1 MPRPKVHPS
10 QRRRAAEAC
19 NTCRTT
25 KKRCS
30 GIVPCINCIHK
41 GKAASCHIPT
51 KTDSSPTPPKPP
63 LFLVS
68 SGYSSDARLPSL
80 PPDLVEYP
88 DPVTGGDVS
97 TDPREPAPVRTTG
110 SPGIGAAAAARPQP
124 PTPPQITQ
132 HDAVAPHHS
141 STRRNNVP
149 NSRML
154 LNSRVYIGGAAS
166 ISFLQLVRDTVF
178 GCIGPSQFSH
188 NATSDNML
196 ETQSQGSTGR
206 PLDTMVANLSAEDRQ
221 LFRDVYLAASGG
233 LLDVF
238 SPAEIEDLQRGAE
251 GGSPLNSSP
260 YGQASI
266 DLVMAIGA
274 QCSSGENFQTR
285 GRPYFLR
292 AQQTAFASM
301 LEDPSVDMV
310 RAFLLMAFYM
320 LGECRRNAAYMYLG
334 VAARAAS
341 ALGLHV
347 QDSYTDISAPMHQS
361 ALRIW
366 MSLWVLDNLV
376 CAILGRPSSTAAMSS
391 EMDDLINSLDLSKD
405 HALSC
410 LVASYRILRII
421 SSAVEKLYAKRTVS
435 SKVAEDLLERI
446 EVWRCSM
453 PADFWDITSQSQ
465 LLPRESLAALH
476 ISSLYYFA
484 VTIITRPFLIST
496 LTAETDNVSHIQF
509 SAACVDAALYMVETS
524 YCVLQNK
531 LLLGQM
537 CIMKALLFAAGLI
550 LGVSLFAKQEIDYEI
565 ESGFQHAKDILE
577 FLAIQSPQAVHYGE
591 ILGLL
596 TSAISRRRQNLA
608 ARGRKSKHV
617 KRLFAINPGEPGPE
631 PKGTTIGQQVCEIF
645 SGDGPSRMLG
655 GEDRS
660 RPDESTA
667 PHVGMDLDGDP
678 FLGWD
683 SLDLLQVMLVVT
695 VGGAVNTLYLRSR
708 ATTHDV
714 DFFLDNAGSSIHHVI
729 HEAARF
735 ANRQRGGQLGAEWLN
750 NATQLF
756 MPTQLQQTLF
766 ETALQQGVVVFERGG
781 LRGRRPYDLEDAV
794 VYLREHLRT
803 TGRQTVDAR
812 EVREWCKR
820 FNKNMTDEVL
830 RHIDEEYYR
839 KYGRRAVDWRT

>member
-1 MPRPKVHPS
+1 MGAPS
-10 QRRRAAEAC
+10 AFFRRARKAGTPPKRTVPKAASCVRNAQAEGPSES
-19 NTCRTT
+19 T
-25 KKRCS
+25 

-51 KTDSSPTPPKPP
+51 KTDSSPTPTPPKPP
-63 LFLVS
+63 VFLVS

-88 DPVTGGDVS
+88 DPATATGGDVAPG
-97 TDPREPAPVRTTG
+97 PREAAPVRAAPESTG
-110 SPGIGAAAAARPQP
+110 PAAAAARQQHPLA

-132 HDAVAPHHS
+132 HHAVASHNS

-149 NSRML
+149 HSRML
-154 LNSRVYIGGAAS
+154 LNSRGERVYIGGAAS

-196 ETQSQGSTGR
+196 ETQSQGSNSR
-206 PLDTMVANLSAEDRQ
+206 APNTMVANLSAEDRQ
-221 LFRDVYLAASGG
+221 SFRDVYLAASGG

-238 SPAEIEDLQRGAE
+238 SPAEIEDLQRSPDGAD
-251 GGSPLNSSP
+251 SPLNSTP
-260 YGQASI
+260 YGQASV

-274 QCSSGENFQTR
+274 QCSSVENFQMR

-376 CAILGRPSSTAAMSS
+376 CAILGRPSSTAAMSC

-421 SSAVEKLYAKRTVS
+421 SSAVEKL
-435 SKVAEDLLERI
+435 
-446 EVWRCSM
+446 
-453 PADFWDITSQSQ
+453 
-465 LLPRESLAALH
+465 
-476 ISSLYYFA
+476 
-484 VTIITRPFLIST
+484 
-496 LTAETDNVSHIQF
+496 
-509 SAACVDAALYMVETS
+509 
-524 YCVLQNK
+524 
-531 LLLGQM
+531 
-537 CIMKALLFAAGLI
+537 ALLFAAGLI

-617 KRLFAINPGEPGPE
+617 KRLFALNQGDPGPE
-631 PKGTTIGQQVCEIF
+631 PKGTIGQQVYEIF
-645 SGDGPSRMLG
+645 GGDDPSRMLS
-655 GEDRS
+655 EDRVH
-660 RPDESTA
+660 PDEPVA

-683 SLDLLQVMLVVT
+683 SLDLLQWDNFPFMT
-695 VGGAVNTLYLRSR
+695 PQQIAVNE
-708 ATTHDV
+708 
-714 DFFLDNAGSSIHHVI
+714 I
-729 HEAARF
+729 
-735 ANRQRGGQLGAEWLN
+735 
-750 NATQLF
+750 
-756 MPTQLQQTLF
+756 
-766 ETALQQGVVVFERGG
+766 
-781 LRGRRPYDLEDAV
+781 
-794 VYLREHLRT
+794 
-803 TGRQTVDAR
+803 
-812 EVREWCKR
+812 
-820 FNKNMTDEVL
+820 
-830 RHIDEEYYR
+830 
-839 KYGRRAVDWRT
+839 